1 MKFKVFVG
9 ALMWALSISA
19 LHVQLNVGWGS
30 LGQRFKVMLGIERQ
44 ELLVGF
50 LPVT

>member
-1 MKFKVFVG
+1 MKLKILVG
-9 ALMWALSISA
+9 AVAWLVLISGM
-19 LHVQLNVGWGS
+19 HVHLNVGWGR
-30 LGQRFKVMLGIERQ
+30 LVGLFQGRQ

>member
-1 MKFKVFVG
+1 MKRRILSGALCWLVFV
-9 ALMWALSISA
+9 SA
-19 LHVQLNVGWGS
+19 LHVQLNVGWARLASKLAG
-30 LGQRFKVMLGIERQ
+30 RE

>member
-9 ALMWALSISA
+9 ALMWALFISA
-19 LHVQLNVGWGS
+19 LHVQLNVGWRQ
-30 LGQRFKVMLGIERQ
+30 LGHQMKVLLGVERQ